1 MISKVFAIL
10 FAVFGVLL
18 AWTSTY
24 ILAAIFAVL
33 YLVFFFI
40 PMKNFDTRFI
50 LLAASGLPLILAS
63 GNPIFTGIVS
73 LILLLSLLSV
83 TDALSRKTIVFAV
96 VSAVAVWLCA
106 FQSAAVV
113 AVIISIVFVILGV
126 YILFITEYR
135 IRKKLRVNPH
145 ERI

>member
-1 MISKVFAIL
+1 MISKIFAIL

-24 ILAAIFAVL
+24 IPASVFAVL

-40 PMKNFDTRFI
+40 PLKNFDTRFI

-96 VSAVAVWLCA
+96 VSAVAAGLCA
-106 FQSAAVV
+106 FQSSAVV
-113 AVIISIVFVILGV
+113 AVMISIVFLILGV